1 MAVDPD
7 LIKDLDLTPF
17 YQTLEVVPSL
27 KIEGAITRLVGIGLE
42 ASLPDPVQGQVV
54 EVERQNLEPLMCE
67 VIGFDINKV
76 VLLPYGELNG
86 VRPGAPV
93 RTIANGLRINAG
105 DFLIGRVVDGI
116 GRPVD
121 EGPGF
126 PRGQAMQV
134 YRQGPN
140 PVTRPL
146 IDEPMITGVRAVD
159 AAITLGKGQR
169 VGIFSGSGVG
179 KSVLLGMMARYTGAD
194 INVIALVG
202 ERGREVREF
211 IERDLGPEGLKRS
224 VVVVATSNQPA
235 LLRLRGA
242 LTATAIAEYFRDSG
256 RDVLLMMDSLTRFAL
271 AGREVGLAA
280 GEPPATRGYPPSVFG
295 LIPKLLERAGRCQ
308 AGSIT
313 GLYTVLVEGD
323 DLAEPIS
330 DVSRATLDGHIILS
344 RELADRGHF
353 PAIDMLASVSR
364 VMRHIIDKDQFRM
377 AQELKEHIAAY
388 REMEDLINIGAY
400 QRGSNPKTD
409 AAIDRM
415 DDINSFLMQNIEE
428 RSTFDDAVSGLGD
441 VISGTG
447 GRTPQQK
454 AEPRKDPLPRQ
465 GSTTAGITQDS
476 PVQAIM
482 PPEAYRD

>member
-1 MAVDPD
+1 MTVDNTGIP
-7 LIKDLDLTPF
+7 KLDLSPF

-27 KIEGAITRLVGIGLE
+27 KIEGVITKLVGIGLE

-54 EVERQNLEPLMCE
+54 EVERLHLDPLLCE
-67 VIGFDINKV
+67 VIGFDTNKV
-76 VLLPYGELNG
+76 ILLPYGELSG

-93 RTIANGLRINAG
+93 RTVANGLRINAG
-105 DFLIGRVVDGI
+105 EFLIGRVVDGVGHPI
-116 GRPVD
+116 D
-121 EGPGF
+121 EGPDF
-126 PRGQAMQV
+126 PKGQAMAI

-146 IDEPMITGVRAVD
+146 IDEPMVTGVKAVD
-159 AAITLGKGQR
+159 AVITLGKGQR
-169 VGIFSGSGVG
+169 VGIFSGSGIG
-179 KSVLLGMMARYTGAD
+179 KSILLGMMARYTEAD

-211 IERDLGPEGLKRS
+211 IERDLGLEGLKRS
-224 VVVVATSNQPA
+224 VVVVATSNEPA

-242 LTATAIAEYFRDSG
+242 LTATAIAEYFRDTG

-271 AGREVGLAA
+271 AGREVGLAG

-295 LIPKLLERAGRCQ
+295 MIPKLLERAGRCQ
-308 AGSIT
+308 NGSIT

-323 DLAEPIS
+323 DIAEPVS

-344 RELADRGHF
+344 RELADRGHY
-353 PAIDMLASVSR
+353 PAIDMLTSVSR
-364 VMRHIIDKDQFRM
+364 VMRHVVGKEQFQM

-400 QRGSNPKTD
+400 QKGTNPRTD
-409 AAIDRM
+409 TAISLM
-415 DDINSFLMQNIEE
+415 DGINMFLRQNIEE
-428 RSTFDDAVSGLGD
+428 GAAFETSLAGLRGAIGGASVYAKQPDSRLVPPSPRINQASGDNRRSTSRV
-441 VISGTG
+441 
-447 GRTPQQK
+447 
-454 AEPRKDPLPRQ
+454 
-465 GSTTAGITQDS
+465 
-476 PVQAIM
+476 IM